1 MLKLDIKWILGIIG
15 AIFMIGIGSI
25 TYFVGSSYNKID
37 RIYEY
42 TIKHE
47 YEFQATKQS
56 LIYEDSKLWQ
66 EVLRINKDLSEM
78 EAEFNQNTN

>member
-1 MLKLDIKWILGIIG
+1 MGIIG

-25 TYFVGSSYNKID
+25 AYFLGASYNKID

-47 YEFQATKQS
+47 YEFQATKQN

-66 EVLRINKDLSEM
+66 EVLKINKDLSELKV
-78 EAEFNQNTN
+78 EYKQNTN